1 MTDYNELPV
10 SIDSERGA
18 PCHNYWGPPQTP
30 PGELPP
36 DPLAVFNG
44 PTSKGRERNGRARRR
59 SGRKVFDRRGV
70 FNKCMYV
77 VCKMEGRGEEVE
89 GEVWSTQQCCRDAPY
104 VQYTLLQTDRQTT
117 L

>member
-1 MTDYNELPV
+1 ME
-10 SIDSERGA
+10 
-18 PCHNYWGPPQTP
+18 
-30 PGELPP
+30 
-36 DPLAVFNG
+36 
-44 PTSKGRERNGRARRR
+44 GREG
-59 SGRKVFDRRGV
+59 GV
-70 FNKCMYV
+70 EGKYSIGVAYSINVCMY